1 MQLKLYFDVTLYAE
15 AQQFDNFFAVRRC
28 LKNKFLL
35 WVKQVL
41 IAFFVI
47 SDCEV
52 TSCLSYVLYR
62 NNTFCPC
69 MRPGPFITLKRGSL
83 DSIKQRWDNS
93 TKIIQIIN
101 SSTYFI
107 MLALVS
113 KSPLYLCVRLLTNFI
128 VSKWATKLVSSG
140 RSAYYIF
147 THF

>member
-1 MQLKLYFDVTLYAE
+1 MQLKLHFDVTLYKEVNSTITYLRYANVSKINSFCE
-15 AQQFDNFFAVRRC
+15 LNKSWLHSSLLVTVGSPC
-28 LKNKFLL
+28 LMFYTET
-35 WVKQVL
+35 
-41 IAFFVI
+41 IHFV
-47 SDCEV
+47 
-52 TSCLSYVLYR
+52 
-62 NNTFCPC
+62 PC

-83 DSIKQRWDNS
+83 DSIKQKWDNS

-140 RSAYYIF
+140 GPAYYIF

>member
-1 MQLKLYFDVTLYAE
+1 MVCQ
-15 AQQFDNFFAVRRC
+15 C

-41 IAFFVI
+41 IVFFVI
-47 SDCEV
+47 SDCGV
-52 TSCLSYVLYR
+52 TLSYVLYR

-107 MLALVS
+107 MLSLVS
-113 KSPLYLCVRLLTNFI
+113 KSPLYLCVRLLINFI
-128 VSKWATKLVSSG
+128 VSKWATKLVWTARLLYFNALLRYFSCECWSQ
-140 RSAYYIF
+140 RVPN
-147 THF
+147 TT